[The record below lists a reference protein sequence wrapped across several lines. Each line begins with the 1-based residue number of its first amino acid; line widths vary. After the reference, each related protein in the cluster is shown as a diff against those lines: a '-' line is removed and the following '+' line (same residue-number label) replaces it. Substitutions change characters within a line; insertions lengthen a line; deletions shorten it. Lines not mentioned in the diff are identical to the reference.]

1 MPSTGD
7 GYRIEFDTAP
17 LEKALKKFTKKGGKV
32 KELLEQAGEIVERST
47 FERIG
52 RKENVDGS
60 SFAPLS
66 PAYKKRKKKNKE
78 RILVETGRMVD
89 SLAWD
94 MASDNEVRVGFG
106 DAKAKFHCDPDT
118 PRSKIPLRNPLG
130 VSDGDVK
137 EIQQAAEDL
146 LQF

>member
-1 MPSTGD
+1 MTD
-7 GYRIEFDTAP
+7 GGYEIKFDTAP
-17 LEKALKKFTKKGGKV
+17 LEKAFKKFTRKGGAMRD
-32 KELLEQAGEIVERST
+32 LLQQAGEIVERST

-52 RKENVDGS
+52 RKENVGGS

-66 PAYKKRKKKNKE
+66 PAYKKRKRKNKE

-106 DAKAKFHCDPDT
+106 DAKAQFHMADG

-130 VSDGDVK
+130 VSDDDVK
-137 EIQQAAEDL
+137 EIQQVAEDL